1 MAFTKV
7 APAGIGTQ
15 PGDGYR
21 VGDSFFHATGLQVGG
36 SGIITATPGSS
47 TLTYY
52 GDGSKLSGIDA
63 SSLTSGGS
71 TKVQANSSGVVITGI
86 ATATKFVGD
95 GSDLT
100 GVSGFATA
108 LSNTQGNLLNHIFK
122 TPEQFTLG
130 AGTSLSITSD
140 NMSGNVA
147 FARLGVISVGV
158 GATLHVSAGTT
169 MKMNILNVFP

>member
-21 VGDSFFHATGLQVGG
+21 VGDSFLHATGLQVGG
-36 SGIITATPGSS
+36 TGIITATPGSS

-52 GDGSKLSGIDA
+52 GDGAYLIGAGVGTDGSIN
-63 SSLTSGGS
+63 TSG
-71 TKVQANSSGVVITGI
+71 VI
-86 ATATKFVGD
+86 TATKFVGD

-108 LSNTQGNLLNHIFK
+108 LSNTQGDLLNHIFK

>member
-52 GDGSKLSGIDA
+52 GDGSNLIGAGVGTDGSIN
-63 SSLTSGGS
+63 TSG
-71 TKVQANSSGVVITGI
+71 VI
-86 ATATKFVGD
+86 TATKFVGD

-108 LSNTQGNLLNHIFK
+108 LSNTQGNILNHVFK
-122 TPEQFTLG
+122 TPESFTVG
-130 AGTSLSITSD
+130 AGTSVTIESD
-140 NMSGNVA
+140 GSSGNVA
-147 FARLGVISVGV
+147 FARLGIISVGA
-158 GATLHVSAGTT
+158 GATLHVALGCT